1 MKQIAQSCFI
11 YGSLAFAGAL
21 IWYLAALTGHAVLP
35 QKSVWVLESLLI
47 VHAIVMVITFY
58 RRPSRVLWAPVL
70 PITAKRLRA
79 AKILLIT
86 AAANFVFSVVLVA
99 WERRRASE
107 RALSMVL
114 TSFAL
119 LNATYI
125 AIHWAFR
132 PENIFT
138 APFLAFISNPIL
150 YVLSRL
156 RLRRTFTSASGTS

>member
-1 MKQIAQSCFI
+1 
-11 YGSLAFAGAL
+11 
-21 IWYLAALTGHAVLP
+21 
-35 QKSVWVLESLLI
+35 
-47 VHAIVMVITFY
+47 MVITFY
-58 RRPSRVLWAPVL
+58 RRPSRVPWAPVP

-99 WERRRASE
+99 WERRGASE

-125 AIHWAFR
+125 AIHWRFVLKIYSR
-132 PENIFT
+132 PHSWHSFQIRYCMYCHVFDYEE
-138 APFLAFISNPIL
+138 PLR
-150 YVLSRL
+150 VLQGRANKRSPKNR
-156 RLRRTFTSASGTS
+156 A